1 MFKKACL
8 YLVLVTTVIFA
19 GVNEKAVFYMDM
31 IPTTAE
37 VESTYVDTLLNQNF
51 EVAVW
56 VDSVVDLKSFSV
68 RLKVDSN
75 KYTYVSCSEDGH
87 GLKNILDGGMFFND
101 NQGDKIEL
109 VGSLQDSASS
119 QTSGL
124 LGFFTFTSKVTWG
137 ESVAIEFF
145 DASLV
150 ALNTDEDVFISP
162 LPSLHAGTY
171 SIKPLPQC
179 TITVI
184 QTPNGTITP
193 AGPVF
198 VTQGQNS
205 PEFVITPAQNYQIA
219 DVLIDGVSAGILS
232 SYTFQNV
239 TENHT
244 ITASFDLVSEVV
256 SDNSFNSGARR
267 FFARSNESVKGSYV
281 HFYYTGNGAGIG
293 AISIYDLCGKEINEM
308 SFVLPELTNESNPS
322 LIAQWDL
329 KDKTGGIVAGGVYL
343 AVLQVENNSQNRERY
358 LTKIRIR

>member
-1 MFKKACL
+1 MLKKVCL
-8 YLVLVTTVIFA
+8 YLIFAITGIIA

-31 IPTTAE
+31 IPTTVE

-68 RLKVDSN
+68 RLKVVSD
-75 KYTYVSCSEDGH
+75 KYTYFDCSEDGH
-87 GLKNILDGGMFFND
+87 GRKNILDGGMFFND
-101 NQGDKIEL
+101 DQGDKIEL

-119 QTSGL
+119 LTSGL
-124 LGFFTFTSKVTWG
+124 LGFFTFTSKLTWG

-150 ALNTDEDVFISP
+150 ALNTDEDVFTSP

-205 PEFVITPAQNYQIA
+205 PEFVITPNQSYQIA
-219 DVLIDGVSAGILS
+219 DVLVDAVSAGIIS

-244 ITASFDLVSEVV
+244 ITASFDLVTAVV
-256 SDNSFNSGARR
+256 PGNSINSCVRR
-267 FFARSNESVKGSYV
+267 FFARSNMSLRGSQV
-281 HFYYTGNGAGIG
+281 HFFFTGNKACNGT
-293 AISIYDLCGKEINEM
+293 ISIYDLFGKKINEIV
-308 SFVLPELTNESNPS
+308 FALHEIINGNNPS

-329 KDKTGGIVAGGVYL
+329 KDKTGGMVAGGTYL
-343 AVLQVENNSQNRERY
+343 AVLQPEYNSQKSERY
-358 LTKIRIR
+358 LTKIKIK